1 MTPFSNKDSV
11 WRGIA
16 FGFLVPVIA
25 YGVLLT
31 VYTLLDAM
39 GIFSDI
45 GFAED
50 FRTRTLALFSICANL
65 IFMQRFRKSYQNETI
80 RGILVASMFIV
91 LIWFLL
97 FGIKIIRN

>member
-1 MTPFSNKDSV
+1 MTPFLNKDSV

-16 FGFLVPVIA
+16 FGLLAPVIA

-31 VYTLLDAM
+31 IYTLLDAM

-65 IFMQRFRKSYQNETI
+65 IFMQRYRKSYQNETI

-91 LIWFLL
+91 LIWFLF